1 MNDSNIVHVTVS
13 KLFYVLLLGEADTLL
28 STFVVWALIY
38 AEVQSFHDAFT
49 IVQVATVENDC

>member
-1 MNDSNIVHVTVS
+1 MSPCQNFSTS
-13 KLFYVLLLGEADTLL
+13 YFLGEADTLL

-38 AEVQSFHDAFT
+38 AEVQSFHDAFI